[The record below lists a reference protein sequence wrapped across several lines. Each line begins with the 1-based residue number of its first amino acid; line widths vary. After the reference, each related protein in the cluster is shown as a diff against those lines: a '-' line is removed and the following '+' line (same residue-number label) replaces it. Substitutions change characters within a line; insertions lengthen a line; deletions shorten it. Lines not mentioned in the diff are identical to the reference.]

1 MQKIITAMEKIKLNQ
16 DLKKEKNFEV
26 ICNNIQYREAIID
39 IIKKNKKNK
48 IIIDVVI
55 IDEKL
60 PGEITFHD
68 LIFNI
73 LKINNKIKIFFLI
86 ENDNSELKKEL
97 EKNKNKNIYFKK
109 IINKE
114 ILLKELNEEKIEKNK
129 NIKINSEEI
138 NNGKKNNKIEKSEKK
153 VEQYN
158 FNNYSIFKI
167 NEEKNNLVDNETKK
181 IIDKNYLI
189 LIGNNDYAKE
199 NFIYDF
205 ISIINKEKILIIN
218 FNIVNN
224 KNENEI
230 IKLNDNVDLIV
241 ARDNIYKKDID
252 IKKYISDFFMKYEF
266 IFLDFNINNYLFL
279 RNNFYENKNIIFFI
293 DNSLE
298 KIKTE
303 FKKINKI
310 IENKKIKII
319 LNKIDK
325 NYIDKN
331 ILNII
336 LRKSKIIGIIKFDKR
351 LNNKRLRKIYKKIL
365 K

>member
-97 EKNKNKNIYFKK
+97 EKNKNIYFKK

-252 IKKYISDFFMKYEF
+252 IKKYLSDFFMKYEF

>member
-97 EKNKNKNIYFKK
+97 EKNKNKNIYLKK

-138 NNGKKNNKIEKSEKK
+138 NNGKKIEKSEKK

-224 KNENEI
+224 KKENEI

-298 KIKTE
+298 KIKAE

>member
-55 IDEKL
+55 VDEKL

-97 EKNKNKNIYFKK
+97 EKNKNIYFKK

-114 ILLKELNEEKIEKNK
+114 ILLKELNEEKIEENK

-351 LNNKRLRKIYKKIL
+351 LNKKRLRKIYKKIL